1 MHALSDELPE
11 LPADFW
17 LKLKQKC
24 NELQIISLHIIPTG
38 YAIGGKKSFDEKF
51 GTDIPAD
58 LEYLSRNREVRDNP
72 SLILEGA
79 KSVISISLSYRNL
92 DSADDPHCG
101 CISAYARGRD
111 YHKVLKQRLE
121 RLGEWLREFFPDIR
135 YRAITDSA
143 PFYEQHFAAASSFMV
158 KGRNNLIRHRDAGSM
173 IFLGELLVDI
183 NLNGDG
189 RIITMN
195 LNPES
200 SAADLLT
207 FTGINPVTGETEE
220 AGNARSS
227 ALACPDKCHRC
238 LDACP
243 TGALNP
249 QKFIVSKCISYLT
262 IEYGGYIPDDLWTK
276 IGNRI
281 YGCDTC
287 QLTCPFNRKVSVAAD
302 REFADRF
309 DKDFLKLT
317 ELLSLTPEK
326 FRESFAGTPILRI
339 GFCKMMRNC
348 VIAAANTGSKIYL
361 PYLIIQR
368 NSVMKKL
375 NLLRSQIALSAESPD
390 GGSQDLS
397 ADSAEERRT
406 LREIRECEMVI
417 QHITRAVKL
426 LSGSF

>member
-11 LPADFW
+11 LSADFW
-17 LKLKQKC
+17 LKLKHKC

-79 KSVISISLSYRNL
+79 RSVISISLSYRNL
-92 DSADDPHCG
+92 DYNADPHYG

-111 YHKVLKQRLE
+111 YHKVMKQRLE
-121 RLGEWLREFFPDIR
+121 RLGEWLRDIFPDIR

-173 IFLGELLVDI
+173 IFLGELLVDM
-183 NLNGDG
+183 NLNADG
-189 RIITMN
+189 RIITLN
-195 LNPES
+195 LTPES
-200 SAADLLT
+200 SDGNLLT

-220 AGNARSS
+220 ADNPPSPAI
-227 ALACPDKCHRC
+227 ACPDKCHRC

-262 IEYGGYIPDDLWTK
+262 IEYGGYIPDELWEK

-309 DKDFLKLT
+309 GKDFLKLT
-317 ELLSLTPEK
+317 GLLSLTPEK

-375 NLLRSQIALSAESPD
+375 NLLRSQVALSAESPD